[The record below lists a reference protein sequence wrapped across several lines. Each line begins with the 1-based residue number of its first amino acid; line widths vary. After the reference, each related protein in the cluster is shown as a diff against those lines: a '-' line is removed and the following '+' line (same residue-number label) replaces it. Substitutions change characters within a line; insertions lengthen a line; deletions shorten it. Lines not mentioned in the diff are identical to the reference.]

1 MQIHTTG
8 ANISPE
14 KINGEWYWVVDD
26 FTDDDS
32 YDEEGNVFNPPV
44 RAKTLQELETN
55 LTPQDDE
62 RDWENEDEEESEEYC
77 D

>member
-62 RDWENEDEEESEEYC
+62 WD
-77 D
+77 